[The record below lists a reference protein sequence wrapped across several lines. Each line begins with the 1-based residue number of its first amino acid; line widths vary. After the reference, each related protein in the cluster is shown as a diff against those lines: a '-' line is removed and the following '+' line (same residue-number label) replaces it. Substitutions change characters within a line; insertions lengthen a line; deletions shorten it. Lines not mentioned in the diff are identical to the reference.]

1 MKMRRLTLLFAAL
14 VALTGVKAQT
24 FTEWRDPNVNE
35 INRQKM
41 HSTYKVFES
50 VAKAEGEYC
59 DEQNPYRLSLNGT
72 WRFNWVENADQRPTD
87 FFAVGYNDKGWDRME
102 VPAMWELN
110 GYGDPVYVNIGYA
123 WRGNFRHDPPN
134 VPIEQNHVGSYRREF
149 TLPAEWS
156 GRDIELNIGA
166 ATSNVYVWVNGKFV
180 GYSEDSHLGAS
191 FDITKFV
198 KAGQNLIALQIFR
211 WCDGSYLEDQDLWR
225 LSGISRDVELVA
237 RPKARMQDVMI
248 TPSLENNYT
257 DGKLAVEMEF
267 SAAVKQAEVKLLCPK
282 GEVVAEA
289 TVKPA
294 KGKASHTFEVKAPAK
309 WSAEAPN
316 LYKVVIAV
324 DGEAYAQRVGFRT
337 SEIKDGLLLVNG
349 QPVLIKGVN
358 RHEVDPLKGF
368 VMTRERMI
376 QDIRLMKQFNIN
388 AVRTC
393 HYPDTPEWYD
403 LCDEYGLY
411 VIDEANIES
420 HGMGYGENTLAKEP
434 RYAKA
439 HLERN
444 SRMVE
449 RDKNHAS
456 VIIWS
461 MGNEAGFGPNFEK
474 CYRWIREY
482 DPSRPIHYER
492 AEGNDFTDIMC
503 PMYADLEW
511 CEKYVTSNPTKPLIQ
526 CEYAHAMGNSM
537 GGFKEYWDLTRK
549 YENYQGGFIWD
560 FADQGLARYEADG
573 KVSFLYGGDFNDYDP
588 SDNSF
593 NNNGVFAADRRPHAH
608 AYEVQRI
615 QQDIHT
621 TPVDVKNGV
630 VEIYNERFFTD
641 LTPYALEWE
650 LLCNGKPFKRGRID
664 NLDLK
669 PQERKQISL
678 GYTQKD
684 FYDFPFMGNE
694 LFLNVRY
701 VLKESQP
708 LLDAGFVVAREQ
720 MEIGGFAFAHF
731 DLAPD
736 TLYNPIKSVTEEG
749 KTIISGENWS
759 IKFNAEGFIC
769 SMQYDGEELLA
780 EGSTLRPN
788 FWRAPTENDLGA
800 KAEQNFAAWREPKME
815 LIEFSSESRE
825 NKTEGHKYPCYLQ
838 DVTAKYAMPD
848 VKATLTLGYSI
859 DADGRINGYMQLD
872 TEEGADVSGMFRV
885 GMRMEMPARYG
896 VMHYYGRGPIESYSD
911 RKAAADI
918 GLYTEWVADQ
928 YDETLMRPQESG
940 LHSDIRWCE
949 ITDSSG
955 FGICLRGGSAFALS
969 ALPYS
974 QEAMDVTIGAK
985 QRHSGDLKPDGKTH
999 ICFDGIHQGLGCINS
1014 WSFPPQKPYRVEYQ
1028 DYTFTFRI
1036 TPVRK

>member
-102 VPAMWELN
+102 VPAMWELS

-237 RPKARMQDVMI
+237 RPKARLQDVMI
-248 TPSLENNYT
+248 TPALENNYT
-257 DGKLAVEMEF
+257 DGHLAVEMEF

-461 MGNEAGFGPNFEK
+461 MGNEAGFGPNFEA
-474 CYRWIREY
+474 CYRWIREA

-511 CEKYVTSNPTKPLIQ
+511 CEKYLQSSPKKPLIQ

-537 GGFKEYWDLTRK
+537 GGFKEYWDLIRK
-549 YENYQGGFIWD
+549 YPQYQGGFIWD
-560 FADQGLARYEADG
+560 FVDQGLAQYEADG
-573 KVSFLYGGDFNDYDP
+573 KVSFYYGGDYNNYDAT
-588 SDNSF
+588 DNSF
-593 NNNGVFAADRRPHAH
+593 NNNGMIAADRTPQAH
-608 AYEVQRI
+608 AYEVRREYQSVWTRAVDLMAGKVEVYNENFFVSLEPYAMVWEL
-615 QQDIHT
+615 QQD
-621 TPVDVKNGV
+621 GV
-630 VEIYNERFFTD
+630 VTK
-641 LTPYALEWE
+641 A
-650 LLCNGKPFKRGRID
+650 GRIEK
-664 NLDLK
+664 LEVG
-669 PQERKQISL
+669 PQQRKAFTL
-678 GYTQKD
+678 GYKQEDICSEAK
-684 FYDFPFMGNE
+684 E
-694 LFLNVRY
+694 VVLNVRY
-701 VLKESQP
+701 ELTQKQP
-708 LLDAGFVVAREQ
+708 LLDIGYVVAAQQHIIKEYDTAA
-720 MEIGGFAFAHF
+720 AFALKESEREVKVTKF
-731 DLAPD
+731 E
-736 TLYNPIKSVTEEG
+736 KSTQVTG
-749 KTIISGENWS
+749 YDWVVG
-759 IKFNAEGFIC
+759 FNREGFINQIEYGRQTIVADD
-769 SMQYDGEELLA
+769 SA
-780 EGSTLRPN
+780 LRPN
-788 FWRAPTENDLGA
+788 FWRAPTENDIGA
-800 KAEQNFAAWREPKME
+800 R
-815 LIEFSSESRE
+815 LH
-825 NKTEGHKYPCYLQ
+825 T
-838 DVTAKYAMPD
+838 
-848 VKATLTLGYSI
+848 
-859 DADGRINGYMQLD
+859 
-872 TEEGADVSGMFRV
+872 
-885 GMRMEMPARYG
+885 RYG
-896 VMHYYGRGPIESYSD
+896 VWRNPAMVLKSFDAKVEDGVAKAVAEYEMKSVEATMRITYTINGEGEIRVEQAMTTSAEAKVQNMFRYGVRVELPAEYNVVEYYGRGEVENYAD
-911 RKAAADI
+911 RKSAADI
-918 GLYTEWVADQ
+918 GHYVQRVADQ
-928 YDETLMRPQESG
+928 YNEKMARPQESG
-940 LHSDIRWCE
+940 TRSDLRYYELKNTAGAGIR
-949 ITDSSG
+949 IISDVA
-955 FGICLRGGSAFALS
+955 FSAS

-974 QEAMDVTIGAK
+974 QEAMDVTVGPL
-985 QRHSGDLKPDGKTH
+985 QRHSGDLKADGKVH
-999 ICFDGIHQGLGCINS
+999 LCFDLEQMGLGCINS
-1014 WSFPPQKPYRVEYQ
+1014 WGQLPLEKYRVEYK
-1028 DYTFTFRI
+1028 DYTFNFI
-1036 TPVRK
+1036 ISPVR